1 LAKEFSQLNEL
12 EIKLIEESIMNGLQ
26 PDLLLTIDTGTSQ
39 SKVFW
44 KRWAGGNT
52 ELMLMGSEFLE
63 ITGADLVDTG
73 LSGGRPEND
82 AFIELNNGSCYV
94 VGMKA
99 QQMRGKPPAGLSKYE
114 FAAYKALAIIGA
126 IAETATLPDHF
137 TIALST
143 LLPYKEYQD
152 RRAFHD
158 LLTTHL
164 ASFSFRGRRYS
175 VDAIALEVKPEGAGL
190 AQSRRND
197 DPRSFNQKNI
207 LVVMVGQRDAS
218 LLPFH
223 QGTPQNGHGAR
234 LGFEQFLEE
243 VVSRASLNLEMK
255 DMGRLTE
262 YVFQSDNPK
271 MLERI
276 ARMVVT
282 ETECDRK
289 VEQIRD
295 AIEVARSR
303 YQRDLLGWIRST
315 LGQDLYGFDE
325 GILSGGTALYLRAD
339 LEAFFAEY
347 GLAVTWAE
355 SLQEQI
361 HHTLNR
367 EIDPVLVHRI
377 ADGFGVFKLLGGK
390 IARLQSDPAMQ

>member
-1 LAKEFSQLNEL
+1 MS
-12 EIKLIEESIMNGLQ
+12 GLQ
-26 PDLLLTIDTGTSQ
+26 PDIILTIDTGTSQ

-44 KRWAGGNT
+44 KRWSQGNT
-52 ELMLMGSEFLE
+52 ELMLMGSEVLE
-63 ITGADLVDTG
+63 ITSADLVDTG

-82 AFIELNNGSCYV
+82 AFIELSNGNCYV

-126 IAETATLPDHF
+126 IAETANLPDHF
-137 TIALST
+137 TIALSA

-152 RRAFHD
+152 RKAFHD

-164 ASFSFRGRRYS
+164 ANFSFRGKRYS
-175 VDAIALEVKPEGAGL
+175 VDVIALEVKPEGAGL

-197 DPRSFNQKNI
+197 DPRSFNQKNV

-218 LLPFH
+218 LLPFK
-223 QGTPQNGHGAR
+223 QGTPQNGQGAR

-243 VVSRASLNLEMK
+243 VISRASLNLDIK
-255 DMGRLTE
+255 DIGRLTE
-262 YVFQSDNPK
+262 YVFQSDDPK

-282 ETECDRK
+282 ESEIERK
-289 VEQIRD
+289 TEQIRD
-295 AIEVARSR
+295 AIATAKTRYSRELLDWMRSA
-303 YQRDLLGWIRST
+303 
-315 LGQDLYGFDE
+315 LGQDLYELDE
-325 GILSGGTALYLRAD
+325 VIVSGGTALFLAED

-347 GLAVTWAE
+347 GLQISWA
-355 SLQEQI
+355 SQLRSQI
-361 HHTLNR
+361 HQTLGR
-367 EIDPVLVHRI
+367 EIDDVLACRV
-377 ADGFGVFKLLGGK
+377 ADAFGVFKLLGGK
-390 IARLQSDPAMQ
+390 VVRLQETTAR

>member
-12 EIKLIEESIMNGLQ
+12 GIKLIEESIMNGLE
-26 PDLLLTIDTGTSQ
+26 PDILLTIDTGTSQ

-44 KRWAGGNT
+44 KRWAGGDT
-52 ELMLMGSEFLE
+52 ELMLIGSEFLE

-82 AFIELNNGSCYV
+82 AFIELSNGNCYV

-126 IAETATLPDHF
+126 IAETANLPEHF
-137 TIALST
+137 TIALSA

-197 DPRSFNQKNI
+197 DPRSFNQNNI
-207 LVVMVGQRDAS
+207 LVVMIGQRDAS
-218 LLPFH
+218 LLLFK
-223 QGTPQNGHGAR
+223 QGTPQNGQGAR
-234 LGFEQFLEE
+234 LGFEQCLDE
-243 VVSRASLNLEMK
+243 VISRASLNLDVKEV
-255 DMGRLTE
+255 GRLTE
-262 YVFQSDNPK
+262 YVFQGDDPK

-282 ETECDRK
+282 ESEVDRK
-289 VEQIRD
+289 TEQLRD
-295 AIEVARSR
+295 AISIAKTR
-303 YQRDLLGWIRST
+303 YSRDLLDWIRST
-315 LGQDLYGFDE
+315 LGQDLYE
-325 GILSGGTALYLRAD
+325 LNEVVVSGGTALFLRTD
-339 LEAFFAEY
+339 LEEFFAHY
-347 GLAVTWAE
+347 NLQLSWAT
-355 SLQEQI
+355 SLQAQL
-361 HHTLNR
+361 HQTLER
-367 EIDPVLVHRI
+367 EVDSVLACRV
-377 ADGFGVFKLLGGK
+377 ADAFGVFKLLGGK
-390 IARLQSDPAMQ
+390 VARLQENTTLR